1 MKLTAN
7 ILLIVFI
14 FCTFSCGYMKEV
26 SIYEPSKSVSA
37 FEQFHY
43 KKLFTNS
50 KENGLWGVKNNNCKQ
65 VSFSSNNSY
74 IGDDHLHIKWD
85 ASKCNYVG
93 IGFKWGNYKG
103 KNLTPIL
110 ESTAIELRVRIDSGE
125 LSTVPMFF
133 ILVDYAGIQCRANI
147 NYLNLEEGK
156 IDTQWRR
163 IRIPLSAFNYKKRN
177 VNMSNIK
184 EMRLEFQRKGDLH
197 IDNIVIVPHEH
208 NYKKTN
214 DTFIKVFKSHPI
226 SVGIGKEHWWG
237 INTRYSSTLKFGDSF
252 KNESVVVDLDKSKVK
267 PWNIFGF
274 SPHKWMR
281 VDISSIYTTSALTFK
296 IKTKTKELPKLQTF
310 LFAYKGD
317 KRRLQ
322 KKLDETNFI
331 DRGNGLFEAILPF
344 KSLIGYSEFRWDEL
358 KEIRF
363 KVIAGT
369 QFEIGDFKII
379 EFRGNPKKPT
389 KWKGI

>member
-1 MKLTAN
+1 MKLTPQ

-14 FCTFSCGYMKEV
+14 FFTFSCGYMNEV
-26 SIYEPSKSVSA
+26 SIYEPSKSVSS
-37 FEQFHY
+37 FDQFAH

-50 KENGLWGVKNNNCKQ
+50 KENGLWGVKNNDCKQ
-65 VSFSSNNSY
+65 VSFSSTNSY
-74 IGDDHLHIKWD
+74 IGNDHLHIKWD

-93 IGFKWGNYKG
+93 IGFKWGNYKA
-103 KNLTPIL
+103 KNLTTIL
-110 ESTAIELRVRIDSGE
+110 ESTAIELRVRIDTGE
-125 LSTVPMFF
+125 LSTIPMFF
-133 ILVDYAGIQCRANI
+133 ILVDYAGKQCRANI

-163 IRIPLSAFNYKKRN
+163 IRIPLSAFNYEKRN

-208 NYKKTN
+208 HYKKTN
-214 DTFIKVFKSHPI
+214 DSFIKAFKSHPI
-226 SVGIGKEHWWG
+226 LVGIGKEHWWG
-237 INTRYSSTLKFGDSF
+237 INTRYSSSLKFGSSF

-267 PWNIFGF
+267 PWNVFGF

-281 VDISSIYTTSALTFK
+281 VDISSIYTTSALTFR
-296 IKTKTKELPKLQTF
+296 IKAKELPKLQTL

-322 KKLDETNFI
+322 KTLDETNFI
-331 DRGNGLFEAILPF
+331 DRGNGVFEAILPF

-363 KVIAGT
+363 KIIDGT

-379 EFRGNPKKPT
+379 EFRGNPKKPN